1 MIHKTLFTITIII
14 LFLAYQAIGNNKIE
28 SSTEK
33 KIDTIPTS
41 KIKEK
46 VNMVNDEKSYIL
58 TRDRMRKYFN
68 IKKPINWDDDI
79 YNRQKDS
86 IKVLES
92 KLKYLLGIAPI
103 FKKTAK
109 NNWQISIQLLD
120 EPESN
125 YDLLDGL
132 INWKSFNDSLPLFY
146 TSNNLLY
153 KYFKK
158 ENIVSTKNLTPQ
170 KLERIINAV
179 FCNDWNF
186 TNFIS
191 YKLPSDSNTN
201 AYAIIGVGAQDY
213 PFAPPNLIYV
223 LVSKDGYT
231 YIKEKGLRKNPLKP
245 IPDCEKFKDS
255 SSVIESKYRDMKIQ
269 EKQMERVI
277 KKYCHCYME
286 KLRFTNQYPHL
297 QKMID
302 EMYSDLQ
309 NRIK

>member
-14 LFLAYQAIGNNKIE
+14 LLLVYQAIGNNKIE

-41 KIKEK
+41 KIKDK
-46 VNMVNDEKSYIL
+46 VKMVNDEKSYIL

-79 YNRQKDS
+79 YKRQKDS

-132 INWKSFNDSLPLFY
+132 INWKSFNDSLPHFY

-191 YKLPSDSNTN
+191 YKLSSDSNTN

-231 YIKEKGLRKNPLKP
+231 YIKEKELRKNPLKA

-255 SSVIESKYRDMKIQ
+255 SSVIERKYSDIKIQ

-277 KKYCHCYME
+277 KKYCDCYME
-286 KLRFTNQYPHL
+286 KLKFTNQYPRI